1 MRKFCAFAFAC
12 AAVLPTARAEIV
24 STDTANVLSDIRGS
38 IALSFDS
45 EGGFT
50 QVFELAQTGDA
61 SMNVFGDGTSYLSGL
76 RLVEPFSRESA
87 GTLDIRGHG
96 RYEVDGSYTYDAC
109 LTARTPVGTFA
120 WQMVLHRVG
129 EVVADP
135 GFGTYV
141 SSDGPVAVRNDNVA
155 VVVEVLLQLPG
166 LLDAAEEVTAVKQET
181 LPPRSL
187 AGLFEP
193 LSNALGSNS
202 HAFGNSAG
210 GMRNAGGVIGGGGS
224 TGGGGMGGG
233 GSGGSGGTPTGGS
246 SGGPNVVFIPN
257 GDSNPA
263 AGTPAG
269 PSGTGPTG
277 GGPSGGGPSGNGPG
291 PDEVAGGPGDDP
303 FGNPGDNPGG
313 NPGGGGGFPED
324 DIPEGT
330 QGGGSGGG
338 GGGFPG
344 GNINPVPEPAS
355 VAVWGI
361 LGAGFVLLRQRRF
374 LG

>member
-166 LLDAAEEVTAVKQET
+166 LLDAAEEVTAVKQEA

-202 HAFGNSAG
+202 PAFGNSSG
-210 GMRNAGGVIGGGGS
+210 GMRNAGGAVGGVGS
-224 TGGGGMGGG
+224 MGGGGMGGG
-233 GSGGSGGTPTGGS
+233 GSGGSGSTPNGGS
-246 SGGPNVVFIPN
+246 SIVFVSNGEPSPN
-257 GDSNPA
+257 G
-263 AGTPAG
+263 GTPQANAAPGG
-269 PSGTGPTG
+269 PSGSGPSGGGPTGDGPTG
-277 GGPSGGGPSGNGPG
+277 GGPGPDEFAGGPSDN
-291 PDEVAGGPGDDP
+291 P
-303 FGNPGDNPGG
+303 FGNPGG

-324 DIPEGT
+324 EIPEGT

-361 LGAGFVLLRQRRF
+361 LGAGFVLLRKRRL